1 MFTRR
6 AKLSFTF
13 YLFGA
18 ISLGMSGTL
27 LTTSRAAERLG
38 VGKSTVNL
46 WCRQGRFPN
55 AESTDTPRGPVW
67 LIPESD
73 LEGFEPPKMGR
84 PSKSKEEAEKSVAK
98 KRVRKKDPTRLLK
111 TLS

>member
-1 MFTRR
+1 
-6 AKLSFTF
+6 
-13 YLFGA
+13 
-18 ISLGMSGTL
+18 MSAGK
-27 LTTSRAAERLG
+27 LTTSQAAERLG

-73 LEGFEPPKMGR
+73 LKDFKPPTMGR
-84 PSKSKEEAEKSVAK
+84 PPKPKAQEEVEQANAK
-98 KRVRKKDPTRLLK
+98 KRIRKKDPTRLLK